1 VDRFPDIPLYGINLL
16 QIKVQLV
23 EFTSQFR
30 RPEKA
35 KQYLA
40 EAMALAEKML
50 ESGAARQP
58 VVRSILERLKDRK
71 TALENRPDPEK
82 P

>member
-1 VDRFPDIPLYGINLL
+1 MYGINLL
-16 QIKVQLV
+16 QTKVQLV
-23 EFTSQFR
+23 EFNMQFR

-35 KQYLA
+35 KQSLS
-40 EAMALAEKML
+40 EATALAEKML

-58 VVRSILERLKDRK
+58 VVRAILERLRERK
-71 TALENRPDPEK
+71 IALETRPESEK